1 MKTSFLAHSVA
12 IVRSNFKGLL
22 FTACIVIFAMYLSS
36 VQSIKD
42 TTHLAATAFAII
54 IGVLLSPWFF
64 KYQHHFQAGVH
75 FSAKKLLRLGIVL
88 YGFNITLTELLSVG
102 LKGFLLSAIVIFF
115 VFIIALFVGTK
126 IFKLDKETSMLVGA
140 GSAICGAAAVLAL
153 ESSLKSDPFKGIL
166 AVGTV
171 VIFGLV
177 FMFLYPIVFSLN
189 LFPFF

>member
-102 LKGFLLSAIVIFF
+102 LKGFLLSAIVIF
-115 VFIIALFVGTK
+115 LF
-126 IFKLDKETSMLVGA
+126 LL
-140 GSAICGAAAVLAL
+140 L
-153 ESSLKSDPFKGIL
+153 
-166 AVGTV
+166 
-171 VIFGLV
+171 
-177 FMFLYPIVFSLN
+177 LYL
-189 LFPFF
+189 

>member
-1 MKTSFLAHSVA
+1 
-12 IVRSNFKGLL
+12 
-22 FTACIVIFAMYLSS
+22 
-36 VQSIKD
+36 
-42 TTHLAATAFAII
+42 THLAATAFAII

-115 VFIIALFVGTK
+115 VFMIALFVGMK

-140 GSAICGAAAVLAL
+140 
-153 ESSLKSDPFKGIL
+153 
-166 AVGTV
+166 
-171 VIFGLV
+171 
-177 FMFLYPIVFSLN
+177 
-189 LFPFF
+189 